1 MTLPEVFHTR
11 DEDET
16 SDLIST
22 GRAAA
27 ILGTSRQH
35 ITDLCE
41 RGDLPFTTTGV
52 HRRVSRRDV
61 ETLAARGRRLTRD
74 QRRSLWLN
82 QAVAGK
88 LVQNPESV
96 ISHARRNLGTLQKK
110 HTRGQAAHALS
121 EWDKVLNRPVE
132 EILDVLVSPTP
143 YAREMRQNS
152 PFAGVLDDDERTKV
166 LESFTEYTKPSAR

>member
-1 MTLPEVFHTR
+1 VASPEKFRTR
-11 DEDET
+11 DDVET

-35 ITDLCE
+35 VIDLCE
-41 RGDLPFTTTGV
+41 RGDLPFTKTGV
-52 HRRVSRRDV
+52 HRRVSRREV
-61 ETLAARGRRLTRD
+61 EALAARGRRLTRD

-96 ISHARRNLGTLQKK
+96 IGQARRNLGTLQKK
-110 HTRGQAAHALS
+110 HTRGQAARALS
-121 EWDKVLNRPVE
+121 EWDKVLGRPVE

-143 YAREMRQNS
+143 YARELRQNS
-152 PFAGVLDDDERTKV
+152 PFAGVLDDDERTNV
-166 LESFTEYTKPSAR
+166 LEAFSDYTKRSAR